1 MTGALSVLMSTK
13 PNIVELLYS
22 SSDLEPAYPA
32 IYCVY
37 SPLALANLQDV
48 VSSHYL
54 NLSAQIS
61 LLIEYLQGLAYLH
74 DQKGIMH
81 RDIKPENLAVLSLF
95 PPRGIILDLDSATSE
110 ETSYDD
116 QQGTVA
122 YQAPEVINLSFPGTS
137 NRQSYGRSADVWAL
151 GMSAF
156 CALMSAHTK
165 WSLFD
170 YGPTRGSYLP
180 GTTHVDFV
188 LETRLKNFH
197 KLIAGRAAINADHA
211 EYVDF
216 LKDMTAYR
224 TNSRV
229 SASRAL
235 KIAERLWPIRENPE
249 ITPKVQGQGTKRKIG
264 DVG

>member
-1 MTGALSVLMSTK
+1 MSGALSVLMSTK

-137 NRQSYGRSADVWAL
+137 NRQSYGRSADVWSL

-156 CALMSAHTK
+156 CALRSAHTK
-165 WSLFD
+165 WSSFD
-170 YGPTRGSYLP
+170 YESTRGSYLP

-197 KLIAGRAAINADHA
+197 QHVETKASNNADH
-211 EYVDF
+211 
-216 LKDMTAYR
+216 LAYIDLLTKITLYHANPR
-224 TNSRV
+224 F

-235 KIAERLWPIRENPE
+235 NIAELFWPKRDNPK
-249 ITPKVQGQGTKRKIG
+249 IIPKVPGQGTKRKIG
-264 DVG
+264 EVG